1 MRRRNMNRRIHFAVL
16 LVMLIAA
23 GLVSGATVDGIQLHS
38 SSHGAGSKTV
48 ILVHGWTCD
57 ETTWD
62 AQVPVLSKQYRVITL
77 DLPGHGKSA
86 PPKDGI
92 FSMELFAKAV
102 EAVRA
107 KAKADKVVLVGH
119 SMGTPV
125 VVQYAQMFPQHIAA
139 LVFVDGLLRIGR
151 DTPIARNPQQFTG
164 PEGKKARESMVR
176 GMFSASTTPAM
187 QNHILNMMLGTSEA
201 TAVGSLKATWEIP
214 TPKYEVIKA
223 PVLGLYAD
231 HSGLADREFM
241 KKTYPNLQ
249 YVEIPG
255 TGHFLMME
263 KPDEFNQRLLDFLKG
278 LSF

>member
-1 MRRRNMNRRIHFAVL
+1 MNRRIRLAVL
-16 LVMLIAA
+16 ILLFVVTGSAA
-23 GLVSGATVDGIQLHS
+23 LGATVDGIPLHS
-38 SSHGAGSKTV
+38 SSHGAGPTTV

-57 ETTWD
+57 DTTWET
-62 AQVPVLSKQYRVITL
+62 QVPALSKQYRVLTL
-77 DLPGHGKSA
+77 DLPGHGKSGS
-86 PPKDGI
+86 PKDGV
-92 FSMELFAKAV
+92 FSMELFARAV
-102 EAVRA
+102 EAVRSE
-107 KAKADKVVLVGH
+107 AKADKVVLIGH

-125 VVQYAQMFPQHIAA
+125 VVQYARMFPQHIAA

-187 QNHILNMMLGTSEA
+187 RNHILNMMLGTSEA

-241 KKTYPNLQ
+241 KATYPNLQ

-263 KPDEFNQRLLDFLKG
+263 KPDEFNRHLLDFLKTV
-278 LSF
+278 SF

>member
-1 MRRRNMNRRIHFAVL
+1 MNRRIRFAVL
-16 LVMLIAA
+16 ILLFVATGSA
-23 GLVSGATVDGIQLHS
+23 HGATVDGIPLHS
-38 SSHGAGSKTV
+38 SSHGAGPTTV

-57 ETTWD
+57 DTTWE
-62 AQVPVLSKQYRVITL
+62 AQVPALAKQYRVLTL
-77 DLPGHGKSA
+77 DLPGHGKSGS
-86 PPKDGI
+86 PKDGV
-92 FSMELFAKAV
+92 FSMELFARAV
-102 EAVRA
+102 EAVRSE
-107 KAKADKVVLVGH
+107 AKADKVVLVGH

-187 QNHILNMMLGTSEA
+187 QNHILTMMLGTSEA

-263 KPDEFNQRLLDFLKG
+263 KPDEFNRHLLDFLKTV
-278 LSF
+278 SF